1 MHIPSLIND
10 ETLYGAL
17 ARGMHINGYT
27 NHLSGIAKLSGQRA
41 TSLANL
47 KAEVLLN
54 SDYVIGLGSEQNLG
68 VSLLEQHLG
77 GEQHSHHD
85 LISYSSGQLVNVTWK
100 TCQLCLK
107 EDVERFGTGTWRLS
121 HQLPTTLICPFHDEN
136 LSRHRLKR
144 KMLHDHFYL
153 PSQTT
158 NSSLGS
164 INTAIRSHLKS
175 LAQLGHEAIADKSEP
190 YPAQVIKQVYRRVM
204 LDRGFLKGNSISRR
218 TTEDFSG
225 FFGPVRLSDVMAI
238 NLGRLLDGILG
249 VDEAPVIQ
257 RLLLVYW
264 WFGSWQLFKSF
275 CFWQSIFLNPESGAT
290 QQSHFHD
297 IRKNYRDRCL
307 VYIETVEGAD
317 RQMFLKSDYKT
328 FRWLRSN
335 DRKWL
340 DKHFPLVNQIQYS
353 LFKNKLIA

>member
-1 MHIPSLIND
+1 MHIPSLIKD
-10 ETLYGAL
+10 ETLYGVL
-17 ARGMHINGYT
+17 ARGIHINGYA
-27 NHLSGIAKLSGQRA
+27 NHLSGVEKLTGNRV

-47 KAEVLLN
+47 KAETLLN
-54 SDYVIGLGSEQNLG
+54 SDYVIGLDSEQNLG

-77 GEQHSHHD
+77 GVQHSHHD
-85 LISYSSGQLVNVTWK
+85 LISYSSGQRVNATWK

-107 EDVERFGTGTWRLS
+107 EDMERFGTGTWRLP

-153 PSQTT
+153 PTQAT
-158 NSSLGS
+158 NSSPVS
-164 INTAIRSHLKS
+164 INTAIRGHLKN
-175 LAQLGHEAIADKSEP
+175 LAQLGHEAFADKSKP
-190 YPAQVIKQVYRRVM
+190 YPVQVINQVYKRIM
-204 LDRGFLKGNSISRR
+204 LDRGFLKGNSLSRR
-218 TTEDFSG
+218 THEDFAE

-238 NLGRLLDGILG
+238 NLGRLLNGILG
-249 VDEAPVIQ
+249 LDEGPVIQ

-275 CFWQSIFLNPESGAT
+275 CFWQSIFSNPDSAT
-290 QQSHFHD
+290 QQRHSQD
-297 IRKNYRDRCL
+297 IRQNYRDRCL
-307 VYIETVEGAD
+307 MYIETVEGAD
-317 RQMFLKSDYKT
+317 RHMFLKSDYKS
-328 FRWLRSN
+328 FRWLRRN

-353 LFKNKLIA
+353 LF